1 MRKQILFL
9 MTLLVLAGCGQKSE
23 ISNAI
28 EAQTFDSAYGD
39 GTAANI
45 PIFLP
50 ITELDTVTSPLENA
64 GVIAGGLA
72 KLIMNLG
79 ASMGMGKQRMILNQR
94 LPEVPSGYLKDA
106 RIKRVFFYIEPKEGE
121 TRNRSRFSRLL
132 KGDDNVNFSFLD
144 KLAIKIKNA
153 EPESEGWVPVYR
165 QVALDKSATQ
175 SFLSVFAKDN
185 FNKDLEKKANGE
197 TLILKYD
204 GGDKK
209 SFLRNEMNGQ
219 IYIVKA
225 DKPAR
230 ALHWFMD
237 HPQLQGFFKTSLM
250 LDKVVVLELHK
261 ETKFEEIFDQVVNE
275 SFVEQEEFGIKK
287 IDACTPKIC
296 LDLRI
301 PSVNLL
307 PFINNGGGV
316 QLDAF
321 LEAGKVPETFKLKGF
336 IEFQLKVRV
345 GT

>member
-9 MTLLVLAGCGQKSE
+9 MTLLAFAGCGQKSE
-23 ISNAI
+23 ISNAL

-39 GTAANI
+39 GSAANI

-50 ITELDTVTSPLENA
+50 ITDLDTVTSPLENA

-79 ASMGMGKQRMILNQR
+79 ASMGMGKQRMLLNQR
-94 LPEVPSGYLKDA
+94 LPEVPAGYLKEA

-121 TRNRSRFSRLL
+121 TRNRSKLSRIFN
-132 KGDDNVNFSFLD
+132 GDDNVNFNFLD
-144 KLAIKIKNA
+144 KLAIKVKNA
-153 EPESEGWVPVYR
+153 EPESPAWTPVYK
-165 QVALDKSATQ
+165 QVGLDKSATQ
-175 SFLSVFAKDN
+175 SFLSVFEKDS
-185 FNKDLEKKANGE
+185 FNKDLEKKGDGE
-197 TLILKYD
+197 ALILKYD

-225 DKPAR
+225 NKPAR
-230 ALHWFMD
+230 ALHWFKD

-261 ETKFEEIFDQVVNE
+261 DAKNEEIFDQVVNE
-275 SFVEQEEFGIKK
+275 SYMEQEDFGITK

-301 PSVNLL
+301 PSVNLM
-307 PFINNGGGV
+307 PYINKGGGI

-321 LEAGKVPETFKLKGF
+321 LEAGKVPETFKLKGY